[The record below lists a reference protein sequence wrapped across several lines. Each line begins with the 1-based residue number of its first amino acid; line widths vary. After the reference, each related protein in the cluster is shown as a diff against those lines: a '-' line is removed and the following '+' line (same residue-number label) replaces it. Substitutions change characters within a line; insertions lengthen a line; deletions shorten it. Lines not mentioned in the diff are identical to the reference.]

1 MACINKTIVG
11 NLWKT
16 TSWLKNKEIGITK
29 SLRIRLIKV
38 KIEKRFRLGV
48 YQTSKVKW
56 TWINDKK
63 C

>member
-1 MACINKTIVG
+1 MACINKTIAAY
-11 NLWKT
+11 LWKT

-38 KIEKRFRLGV
+38 KIEKRFRSGV